1 MMLGN
6 SESPMMQPNQPCGA
20 CPNCTINA
28 NLLFPSISK
37 IGCRTILMDLFVT
50 GNNTM
55 MIKERTEQT
64 LEKAMV
70 AYPNINS
77 LLFDSNAARVVPSKI
92 KDTNFILIAADI
104 IGLKYMNK
112 EVHLQLAMSKL
123 ANSTDV
129 AMNDEYVWDTIRQ
142 K

>member
-1 MMLGN
+1 
-6 SESPMMQPNQPCGA
+6 
-20 CPNCTINA
+20 
-28 NLLFPSISK
+28 
-37 IGCRTILMDLFVT
+37 
-50 GNNTM
+50 
-55 MIKERTEQT
+55 
-64 LEKAMV
+64 MV